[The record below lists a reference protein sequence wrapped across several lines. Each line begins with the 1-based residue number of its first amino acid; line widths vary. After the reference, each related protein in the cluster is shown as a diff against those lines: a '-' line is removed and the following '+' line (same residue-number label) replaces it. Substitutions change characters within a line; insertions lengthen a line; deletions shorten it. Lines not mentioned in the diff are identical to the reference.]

1 MRKIEIFQVVKPDVQ
16 SVARCLAE
24 RLYRFSSRPEA
35 PPYMPEGVYAL
46 AYILMYP
53 LPLLPVFPYVTFP
66 KSFTH
71 NGLEYLLY
79 GRNIGG
85 VCLFWRGR
93 GWGGGSENFTI
104 GVVED
109 LDILVSNDV
118 LDGV

>member
-1 MRKIEIFQVVKPDVQ
+1 MFGGKGLSLF
-16 SVARCLAE
+16 
-24 RLYRFSSRPEA
+24 RPPEGT
-35 PPYMPEGVYAL
+35 PHVPEGVYAL
-46 AYILMYP
+46 ANILMYP

-85 VCLFWRGR
+85 HVYFGGGGGV
-93 GWGGGSENFTI
+93 GWGVKNFTI